1 MLDKGSAGTAG
12 SDVQYLKAE
21 YDDKMDDAFD
31 PGSGIEGRPEVNILG
46 YSGMDQMDEGTRAL
60 LINNTQSNISTSRR
74 KLSLRSNGL
83 LYS

>member
-46 YSGMDQMDEGTRAL
+46 
-60 LINNTQSNISTSRR
+60 
-74 KLSLRSNGL
+74 
-83 LYS
+83 